1 MSLLLCLCFYYV
13 ESVEILE
20 LDLANQTPFVKTMKV
35 SDGPSSLN
43 PSGDHSSSR
52 TTLVA
57 NLDVGILAPDS
68 RIVLKARLGGKWS
81 AGVGCVFCLVYLM

>member
-1 MSLLLCLCFYYV
+1 MYTHSDPAVMFYV

-35 SDGPSSLN
+35 TDGPSSSN
-43 PSGDHSSSR
+43 PSRDSSR

-57 NLDVGILAPDS
+57 NLDVGIMAPDS

-81 AGVGCVFCLVYLM
+81 VVRALSSLCS